1 MNSEKTSRDSLKELL
16 CDALG
21 SRESFRCIEGVNP
34 CLITLNGIKFWI
46 YQKNITST
54 AFNKDSDQSDV
65 NRIQLPE
72 RSTFQP
78 IKDSDIAFIFLGY
91 DNDNDVY
98 VTWNPYTT
106 KQRLN
111 ITKNVSLY
119 SRGNAQ
125 QLARETGAFQQAT
138 QTNGSIVLA
147 FPRTRLADYLLNI
160 ADYFPEM
167 TEYVAIGSKRRKAA
181 NEAYKRFVD
190 LKNIKNFLTY
200 LRSKDYLKEEQCLAY
215 FKVIKKLIS
224 DVITPEISCRKIF
237 VKYDDI
243 KEYTKA
249 IVPLLNTN
257 EINILSPE
265 EIECVEPALIA
276 YITYLKNV
284 SVDSTTEYVDSKDE
298 TNESSAEDL
307 YMNDEETDD
316 EEQD

>member
-1 MNSEKTSRDSLKELL
+1 
-16 CDALG
+16 
-21 SRESFRCIEGVNP
+21 
-34 CLITLNGIKFWI
+34 
-46 YQKNITST
+46 
-54 AFNKDSDQSDV
+54 
-65 NRIQLPE
+65 
-72 RSTFQP
+72 
-78 IKDSDIAFIFLGY
+78 
-91 DNDNDVY
+91 
-98 VTWNPYTT
+98 
-106 KQRLN
+106 
-111 ITKNVSLY
+111 
-119 SRGNAQ
+119 
-125 QLARETGAFQQAT
+125 
-138 QTNGSIVLA
+138 
-147 FPRTRLADYLLNI
+147 
-160 ADYFPEM
+160 M

-190 LKNIKNFLTY
+190 LKGIKDFLAY
-200 LRSKDYLKEEQCLAY
+200 LRSKDYLKEDQCLAY

-316 EEQD
+316 EEQDEEGSDVEGTPVVVDPDKKYIKNGKLLRIANPDIINSLRPYLDVEYKTVRVL

>member
-1 MNSEKTSRDSLKELL
+1 MSSEKTSRDSLKELL

-111 ITKNVSLY
+111 ITKNVSL
-119 SRGNAQ
+119 
-125 QLARETGAFQQAT
+125 
-138 QTNGSIVLA
+138 
-147 FPRTRLADYLLNI
+147 
-160 ADYFPEM
+160 
-167 TEYVAIGSKRRKAA
+167 
-181 NEAYKRFVD
+181 
-190 LKNIKNFLTY
+190 
-200 LRSKDYLKEEQCLAY
+200 
-215 FKVIKKLIS
+215 
-224 DVITPEISCRKIF
+224 
-237 VKYDDI
+237 
-243 KEYTKA
+243 
-249 IVPLLNTN
+249 
-257 EINILSPE
+257 
-265 EIECVEPALIA
+265 
-276 YITYLKNV
+276 
-284 SVDSTTEYVDSKDE
+284 
-298 TNESSAEDL
+298 
-307 YMNDEETDD
+307 
-316 EEQD
+316 